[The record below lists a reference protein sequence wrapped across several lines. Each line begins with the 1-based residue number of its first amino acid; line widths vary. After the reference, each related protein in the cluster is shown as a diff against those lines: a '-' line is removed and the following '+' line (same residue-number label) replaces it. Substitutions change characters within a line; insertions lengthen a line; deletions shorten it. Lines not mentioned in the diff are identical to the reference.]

1 MSQLLRRPQAVPS
14 LFSQG
19 SDRDD
24 VARRADGL
32 ASPVANRL
40 ESWAVAVGLQ
50 GEDTIIGR
58 SGRALAASSIAVF
71 LIGLPIVKA
80 TTLVVSLSMTH

>member
-19 SDRDD
+19 SDCDD
-24 VARRADGL
+24 VARLGE
-32 ASPVANRL
+32 SPRGSLSPRL
-40 ESWAVAVGLQ
+40 ERLAIAIGLQ

-58 SGRALAASSIAVF
+58 SGRALAASWIAIF
-71 LIGLPIVKA
+71 LIGLPLVKA
-80 TTLVVSLSMTH
+80 TTLVVSMSMTH

>member
-19 SDRDD
+19 SDHDN
-24 VARRADGL
+24 VARRVGGL
-32 ASPVANRL
+32 PSPVANRL
-40 ESWAVAVGLQ
+40 EAWALALGLQ

-58 SGRALAASSIAVF
+58 SSRAIAASSIAIF
-71 LIGLPIVKA
+71 MIGLPLVKA
-80 TTLVVSLSMTH
+80 TTLVVSLSMAH

>member
-24 VARRADGL
+24 VARRVEGL
-32 ASPVANRL
+32 PGPLATRL
-40 ESWAVAVGLQ
+40 ESLAVAIGLQ
-50 GEDTIIGR
+50 GEDTILGR
-58 SGRALAASSIAVF
+58 SGRALAASSIAIF
-71 LIGLPIVKA
+71 LIGLPLVKA
-80 TTLVVSLSMTH
+80 TTLVVSLSMTQ